1 MATSLKESVSLYF
14 LRDGSC
20 LRFTMDELTVN
31 DEDDWFLPLLIKNT
45 NTLNTTR
52 FVEILE
58 DRNSVLSIIE
68 SIRYMKL
75 ILFKDVELEY
85 LLALVTKWCVPIWL
99 IEEIDEKI
107 KEKEIFNSDYEKRFK
122 TFLDFTLAIE
132 NKRTP
137 QALRWFFKILDIDK
151 CGFINVE
158 TIRLFFRCVMD
169 RMVDI
174 DYSAADVIDE
184 IFDMV
189 KPKRKDRIT
198 LKDLIDSGV
207 GHTIVS
213 ILIDVNGFWAY
224 DNRETLIAGPL
235 NDDGNID
242 NTFGNISLNH

>member
-1 MATSLKESVSLYF
+1 MIFNTGMLSKSELAHYSHGSLTSLFLTRVWEECRTYKNEISGESE
-14 LRDGSC
+14 
-20 LRFTMDELTVN
+20 MD
-31 DEDDWFLPLLIKNT
+31 
-45 NTLNTTR
+45 
-52 FVEILE
+52 
-58 DRNSVLSIIE
+58 
-68 SIRYMKL
+68 Y
-75 ILFKDVELEY
+75 
-85 LLALVTKWCVPIWL
+85 
-99 IEEIDEKI
+99 
-107 KEKEIFNSDYEKRFK
+107 K

>member
-1 MATSLKESVSLYF
+1 
-14 LRDGSC
+14 
-20 LRFTMDELTVN
+20 
-31 DEDDWFLPLLIKNT
+31 
-45 NTLNTTR
+45 
-52 FVEILE
+52 
-58 DRNSVLSIIE
+58 
-68 SIRYMKL
+68 
-75 ILFKDVELEY
+75 
-85 LLALVTKWCVPIWL
+85 
-99 IEEIDEKI
+99 
-107 KEKEIFNSDYEKRFK
+107 
-122 TFLDFTLAIE
+122 
-132 NKRTP
+132 
-137 QALRWFFKILDIDK
+137 
-151 CGFINVE
+151 
-158 TIRLFFRCVMD
+158 MD